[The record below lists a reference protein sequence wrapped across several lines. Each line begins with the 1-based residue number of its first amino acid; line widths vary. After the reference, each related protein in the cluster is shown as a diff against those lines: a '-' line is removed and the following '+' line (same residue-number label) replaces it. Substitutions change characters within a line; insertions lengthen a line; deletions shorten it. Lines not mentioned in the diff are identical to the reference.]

1 MKKISVVFTKSW
13 QSYNPGDR
21 AGFPADK
28 NGKIRPIEE
37 GVARL
42 ANGSVQSTL
51 TVRESG
57 AKSGAKSVD
66 LVDELSGLS
75 WQALKSRAHQI
86 AKDHDESLSSLED
99 QSTETLIDYIL
110 SHKE

>member
-57 AKSGAKSVD
+57 AKSVD